1 MVLEPIINKSELVIS
16 HCGAGVLLECLRSTN
31 QGLGTTNVAVVNES
45 LMDNHQS
52 ELGDRLHAEGYILR
66 SSTKKV
72 M

>member
-1 MVLEPIINKSELVIS
+1 MAVI
-16 HCGAGVLLECLRSTN
+16 
-31 QGLGTTNVAVVNES
+31 NES

-72 M
+72 MQDIDVLFKSNQLGKFKKYPPSKDNVVIDFIDSVLLLA